1 MNAPEEPAGRSV
13 SQESWQAAPVT
24 DPNAALWASITPPAN
39 PSLQTLV
46 RRRVESFSLE
56 LLAHRLFLRYPS
68 VFRSRSS
75 AQNSILAGVVALGAG
90 AGLLGYFAIGALLD
104 DGEAERVATGAA
116 RAAHV
121 TAEPSTVAALPAAT
135 AAALVGAPRH
145 GESSRANDTQTLA
158 ATARATSTEQT
169 VQALEASPALDDDVA
184 PTKAKRAKAS
194 KHKKKRLA
202 KARARRSAD
211 RRSAERHN
219 ADRPP
224 RNAKARALA
233 RMLGN

>member
-46 RRRVESFSLE
+46 RRRIESFSLE
-56 LLAHRLFLRYPS
+56 LLAQRLSLRYPS
-68 VFRSRSS
+68 VFRSRVS
-75 AQNSILAGVVALGAG
+75 AQNGILAGVVALGAG

-104 DGEAERVATGAA
+104 DSDPARVATGARSA
-116 RAAHV
+116 QV
-121 TAEPSTVAALPAAT
+121 TAERPAAAALPAAT
-135 AAALVGAPRH
+135 AAAVGAAPRR
-145 GESSRANDTQTLA
+145 GESLRASDTPTLA
-158 ATARATSTEQT
+158 ATAQTTSTEQA
-169 VQALEASPALDDDVA
+169 VQALETGPALDDDVA
-184 PTKAKRAKAS
+184 PVKPKRATAS
-194 KHKKKRLA
+194 KHKRKSKAKA
-202 KARARRSAD
+202 KARSRTRR
-211 RRSAERHN
+211 N
-219 ADRPP
+219 ADSPP